1 MKLIIVGEA
10 AAKREPV
17 RAKPQE
23 KGRRARVSGFG
34 KTCDPHPA
42 RQPARWLTRHLVPLG
57 EGKPD
62 GEPRPVTGSAFDLN
76 RSAMLIYRP
85 LDETQAQ
92 AGAVSAIAA

>member
-23 KGRRARVSGFG
+23 KGRRVRVSGFG

-42 RQPARWLTRHLVPLG
+42 RQPAG
-57 EGKPD
+57 
-62 GEPRPVTGSAFDLN
+62 
-76 RSAMLIYRP
+76 
-85 LDETQAQ
+85 
-92 AGAVSAIAA
+92 